1 MKKQKLILEQIDRKI
16 LHLRKVEDLTIP
28 SSGWVYAIR
37 HSLGM
42 SLRQL
47 GNMMGI
53 TPQSVKE
60 IEEREKN
67 GTISINGLRQFG
79 KSLDLKLVYGF
90 IPNQLSLDSI
100 IEKRALELAK
110 DIVGRTSVSMK
121 LEDQENNPKR
131 IQKAIIEQANQI
143 KQEMPKY
150 LWD

>member
-16 LHLRKVEDLTIP
+16 HQLKKLDNLTIP
-28 SSGWVYAIR
+28 ASGWVYAIR
-37 HSLGM
+37 QALGM

-47 GNMMGI
+47 GIKMGI
-53 TPQSVKE
+53 KPQSVKE

-67 GTISINGLRQFG
+67 GTISLNVLRQFG

-90 IPNQLSLDSI
+90 IPEQDSLETI
-100 IEKRALELAK
+100 IEQRATEIAK
-110 DIVGRTSVSMK
+110 EIVNRTAISMN
-121 LEDQENNPKR
+121 LEDQGNNPKR
-131 IQKAIIEQANQI
+131 IKNAIIDKTNEI